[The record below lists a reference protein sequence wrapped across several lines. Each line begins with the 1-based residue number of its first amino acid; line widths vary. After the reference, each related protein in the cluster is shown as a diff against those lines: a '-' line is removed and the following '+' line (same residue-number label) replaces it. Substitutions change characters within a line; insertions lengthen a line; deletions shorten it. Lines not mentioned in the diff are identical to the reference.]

1 MRMNS
6 IWDDMDRLLGSTM
19 GLGLR
24 PSAASVPFPPLNLFD
39 DEGSLYVEAELPG
52 MTQDQIEITVAEGDQ
67 LTIAGQRQPA
77 AVPESVWHRQ
87 ESGSGRFSR
96 TVTLPVVVDS
106 SKVEA
111 CCQDGVLTIT
121 LPKSS
126 IAKPRRISVK
136 ALGAS

>member
-1 MRMNS
+1 MWTNS

-24 PSAASVPFPPLNLFD
+24 PSAASIPFPPLNLFED
-39 DEGSLYVEAELPG
+39 DGNFYVEAELPG
-52 MTQDQIEITVAEGDQ
+52 MTQEQIEITVAEGDQ
-67 LTIAGQRQPA
+67 LTIAGQRQPV
-77 AVPESVWHRQ
+77 AVPGSVWHRQ

-121 LPKSS
+121 LPKSAM
-126 IAKPRRISVK
+126 AKPRRVAVKSV
-136 ALGAS
+136 ATS